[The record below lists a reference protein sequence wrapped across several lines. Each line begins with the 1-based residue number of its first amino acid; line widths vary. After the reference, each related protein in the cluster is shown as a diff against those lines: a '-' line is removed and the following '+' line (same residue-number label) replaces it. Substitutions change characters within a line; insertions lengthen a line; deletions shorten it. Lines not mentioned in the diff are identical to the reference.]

1 MRKQTKWKRTA
12 SVTLSHAFEKT
23 PNNFDNV
30 LNDLNA
36 TIKTKIQQA
45 QTLVEFE
52 KVEKEMHA
60 AFVEAERLVLG
71 EILEQYDID
80 APFVML
86 DEKEYR
92 QVLRCEQTY
101 ISAVG
106 QIRVERSLYR
116 AKNEMQSICPLELRA
131 GIVEGSWS
139 PTAAKQAL
147 LVVSQLTPY
156 EAAHLFGEL
165 GGMQPSKSS
174 LDRLPKKLSNEWECN
189 RELFESTLRQQTK
202 IPEEAVAV
210 AVSLDGVL
218 VPMQGGVVL
227 PGDSRYEEAS
237 CGTLTYYDEEGEPL
251 ATRRYGRMSE
261 HKKLTLKD
269 FLKAELSHAINCQPD
284 LQIVKVADG
293 AKDNWTFLDQT
304 LPEGISVLDFYH
316 AAQHLKK
323 AFEIIY
329 GVKSIEA
336 TIEFTRYRS
345 ILRHDKRGIEKIIQH
360 LRYQLKKHPRK
371 DSLKTELNYFKNNKQ
386 RCRYL
391 EVSEANLPIGSG
403 IVEATCK
410 SLVSQ
415 RLKRSGMCWKENGGQ
430 AILTFRALLQSDL
443 FDMAWEML
451 NKKYFSEIKLPN
463 NVISFPKNHRKT
475 VSE

>member
-1 MRKQTKWKRTA
+1 M
-12 SVTLSHAFEKT
+12 TLSHAIEKT
-23 PNNFDNV
+23 PNIIDNV
-30 LNDLNA
+30 LRNLNSI
-36 TIKTKIQQA
+36 IKIKIQQA
-45 QTLVEFE
+45 QATAAFE
-52 KVEKEMHA
+52 QVEKEIHA
-60 AFVEAERLVLG
+60 AFIEAERAVLS
-71 EILEQYDID
+71 EILAQYDIN
-80 APFVML
+80 APFVIL

-101 ISAVG
+101 TSAAG

-116 AKNEMQSICPLELRA
+116 TKNETQSICPLELRA

-156 EAAHLFGEL
+156 EAAHLFNEL
-165 GGMQPSKSS
+165 GAMQPSKSS
-174 LDRLPKKLSNEWECN
+174 LDRLPKKLNNEWESR
-189 RELFESTLRQQTK
+189 RERFESQLRQQTK

-237 CGTLTYYDEEGEPL
+237 CGTLTYYDVEGEPL

-261 HKKLTLKD
+261 HKKLTLKA
-269 FLKAELSHAINCQPD
+269 FLKKELDHALTCQPN
-284 LQIVKVADG
+284 LKVVKVADG
-293 AKDNWTFLDQT
+293 AKDNWTFLDEE
-304 LPEGISVLDFYH
+304 LPKGTSVLDFYH
-316 AAQHLKK
+316 AAEHLKK

-329 GVKSIEA
+329 GVKNLKA
-336 TIEFTRYRS
+336 TTEFAKYRS
-345 ILRHDKRGIEKIIQH
+345 ILRHDKQGINKIIQH
-360 LRYQLKKHPRK
+360 LSYQLKKHPKK

-415 RLKRSGMCWKENGGQ
+415 RLKRSGMCWKESGGQ

-443 FDMAWEML
+443 FDAAWGML
-451 NKKYFSEIKLPN
+451 NKEYSSDVKLPK
-463 NVISFPKNHRKT
+463 NVIPFPKNFRKP
-475 VSE
+475 VSG